1 MKKNYVF
8 VGIDVSKA
16 TLDIYIHGYDH
27 HFVIEN
33 TTQGFSAMLEQ
44 ICTVAKCKSS
54 YLFVCFE
61 HTGKYSKLLS
71 VFLHSQKIVF
81 AMEPA
86 LQIKKSL
93 GMTRGKND
101 KVDSKRIANYAFE
114 KNDKISPT
122 ILPGEE
128 IDKIKSLLSL
138 RDKLIKHRTAYK
150 NGLTD
155 LNDCYKEGENEIII
169 NIQERLIQSLD
180 QEIDK
185 IENKIENIISQD
197 TKMSKNYN
205 LMLSVIGIG
214 KVNAYY
220 ILAYTANFTLFANA
234 RAFACYC
241 GIAPFGYSSGTI
253 TGKTKVHHYANKKL
267 KSLLDRAA
275 TSSIRA
281 KGEMKMYYE
290 KRVNEL
296 GKNKKSTINIIR
308 NKILYRVFAIINRG
322 TPYVDIYKYAA

>member
-1 MKKNYVF
+1 MKKNYVI

-16 TLDIYIHGYDH
+16 TLDIYIHGYGY
-27 HFVIEN
+27 HFVVEN
-33 TTQGFSAMLEQ
+33 TPQGFSAMLEQ
-44 ICTVAKCKSS
+44 ICTIAKCKSS
-54 YLFVCFE
+54 DIFVCFE

-114 KNDKISPT
+114 KKEKLSPT

-150 NGLTD
+150 NGLSD

-169 NIQERLIQSLD
+169 NIQTKLIQSLD
-180 QEIDK
+180 QEVDK
-185 IENKIENIISQD
+185 IENEIENIISQD
-197 TKMSKNYN
+197 AKMSKNYR

-220 ILAYTANFTLFANA
+220 ILAYTANFTLFTSA

-241 GIAPFGYSSGTI
+241 GIAPFGHSSGTI
-253 TGKTKVHHYANKKL
+253 IGKPRVHHYANKKL

-275 TSSIRA
+275 TSSLNA

-290 KRVNEL
+290 RRVNEL
-296 GKNKKSTINIIR
+296 GKNKRSTINIIR
-308 NKILYRVFAIINRG
+308 NKILYRVFAAINRG